1 MEWYWAGGL
10 MLGAVLGFMAI
21 GFPVAFAFLGANVIG
36 VMLFMGGSVGID
48 QLVANGATSILSFLL
63 VAVPLF
69 ILMGELFFH
78 SGLAARVFDSLDKL
92 FGRLPGRLSYITI
105 LGGTL
110 FATLSGSSLA
120 STAMLGSV
128 VVPETTRRGYKRYM
142 AIGPILGSGG
152 LAIIIPPSAL
162 AVLLGS
168 IARMDIGALLI
179 AGVVPGFGL
188 AALYAL
194 TVFVMVKIDP
204 DAAPQYTIDAPPFT
218 AKLRIVV
225 VEILPL
231 GLVLFCVIGLMILG
245 IATPS
250 EAAAFGVLGVIVLMI
265 AYRRFNWQAILRS
278 IDGAL
283 RVTVMTFMIIVGS
296 TTFSQILAY
305 SGATGGM
312 IEWTMSYQFDRYVM
326 LLLMFLVL
334 LFLGMFVDAISMML
348 LTIPIFMPLLA
359 QLAFDPVWFGVIMLL
374 AMEIGAITPPFGLL
388 LFVMMGVT
396 GGESTLTEIVVAS
409 APFLG
414 CALVMLFLIVAFPEI
429 ALYLPSLME

>member
-10 MLGAVLGFMAI
+10 MLGAVLAFMAI

-36 VMLFMGGSVGID
+36 VMLFMGGPVGID
-48 QLVANGATSILSFLL
+48 QLVANGASSILSFLL
-63 VAVPLF
+63 VAVPMF

-92 FGRLPGRLSYITI
+92 FGRLAGRLSYITI
-105 LGGTL
+105 VGGTL

-179 AGVVPGFGL
+179 AGVVPGFAL

-194 TVFVMVKIDP
+194 TVFVMIKIDP
-204 DAAPQYTIDAPPFT
+204 DAAPQYAIDAPPFV
-218 AKLRIVV
+218 AKLGIVV

-231 GLVLFCVIGLMILG
+231 GLVLFSVIGLLILG

-250 EAAAFGVLGVIVLMI
+250 ESAAFGVLGVLVLMI

-296 TTFSQILAY
+296 STFSQILAY

-312 IEWTMSYQFDRYVM
+312 IEWTMAYQLDRYVM

-348 LTIPIFMPLLA
+348 LTIPIFMPLLG
-359 QLAFDPVWFGVIMLL
+359 QLAFDPIWFGVIMLL
-374 AMEIGAITPPFGLL
+374 AMEIGGITPPFGLL

-396 GGESTLTEIVVAS
+396 RGESTLTEIVVAS

-414 CALVMLFLIVAFPEI
+414 CAVVMLVLLVAFPEI

>member
-36 VMLFMGGSVGID
+36 VMLFMGGPVGID

-194 TVFVMVKIDP
+194 TVFVMIKIDP
-204 DAAPQYTIDAPPFT
+204 DAAPQYTIDVPPFT

-231 GLVLFCVIGLMILG
+231 GLVLFCVIGLIILG

-296 TTFSQILAY
+296 STFSQILAY

-312 IEWTMSYQFDRYVM
+312 IEWTMNYQLDRYVM

>member
-10 MLGAVLGFMAI
+10 MLGAVLGFMAV

-36 VMLFMGGSVGID
+36 VMLFMGGPVGID

-194 TVFVMVKIDP
+194 TVFVMIKIDP

-231 GLVLFCVIGLMILG
+231 GLVLFCVIGLIILG

-296 TTFSQILAY
+296 STFSQILAY

-312 IEWTMSYQFDRYVM
+312 IEWTMNYQLDRYVM

>member
-36 VMLFMGGSVGID
+36 VMLFMGGPVGID

-194 TVFVMVKIDP
+194 TVFVMIKIDP

-231 GLVLFCVIGLMILG
+231 GLVLFCVIGLIILG

-296 TTFSQILAY
+296 STFSQILAY

-312 IEWTMSYQFDRYVM
+312 IEWTMNYQLDRYVM

>member
-10 MLGAVLGFMAI
+10 MLGAVLAFMAI

-36 VMLFMGGSVGID
+36 VMLFMGGPVGID
-48 QLVANGATSILSFLL
+48 QLVANGASSILSFLL
-63 VAVPLF
+63 VAVPMF

-92 FGRLPGRLSYITI
+92 FGRLAGRLSYITI
-105 LGGTL
+105 VGGTL

-179 AGVVPGFGL
+179 AGVVPGFAL

-194 TVFVMVKIDP
+194 TVFVMIKIDP
-204 DAAPQYTIDAPPFT
+204 DAAPQYAIDAPPFV
-218 AKLRIVV
+218 AKLGIVV

-231 GLVLFCVIGLMILG
+231 GLVLFSVIGLLILG

-250 EAAAFGVLGVIVLMI
+250 ESAAFGVLGVLVLMI

-278 IDGAL
+278 IEGAL

-296 TTFSQILAY
+296 STFSQILAY

-312 IEWTMSYQFDRYVM
+312 IEWTMAYQLDRYVM

-348 LTIPIFMPLLA
+348 LTIPIFMPLLG
-359 QLAFDPVWFGVIMLL
+359 QLAFDPIWFGVIMLL
-374 AMEIGAITPPFGLL
+374 AMEIGGITPPFGLL

-396 GGESTLTEIVVAS
+396 RGESTLTEIVVAS

-414 CALVMLFLIVAFPEI
+414 CAVVMLVLLVAFPEI